1 VGGPTNSMQYRVNP
15 KFARSLPL
23 FSLWR
28 LTQAHARP
36 TAVFVDEFD
45 AGQLKCPSKHGP
57 SRIRSDP
64 NQNSTW

>member
-1 VGGPTNSMQYRVNP
+1 MALPNRVNP

-36 TAVFVDEFD
+36 TAVFVNELD
-45 AGQLKCPSKHGP
+45 AGHFQGTPNRQVVS
-57 SRIRSDP
+57 SRQERLAVG
-64 NQNSTW
+64 